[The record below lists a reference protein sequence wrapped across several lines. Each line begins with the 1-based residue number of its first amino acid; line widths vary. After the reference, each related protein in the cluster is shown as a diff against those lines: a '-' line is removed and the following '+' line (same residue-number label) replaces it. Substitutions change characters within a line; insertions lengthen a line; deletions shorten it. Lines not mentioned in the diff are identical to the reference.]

1 MIPDFLVRLTNLATN
16 GTITQDEYTTIYNII
31 IEAQRR
37 QESSVYKELAENLN
51 EQYKGKLVCEH
62 IGCYHCFGYPTFKAD
77 TDRIDMYFKP
87 YYTYFNDSDKIESRF
102 KKYNFTC
109 LREDEID
116 TRIRPITLEEMEEML
131 KTFEG
136 VDVEYVLNKFKDD
149 PRRKNVVD

>member
-1 MIPDFLVRLTNLATN
+1 MISDFLVRLAGLCTN
-16 GTITQDEYTTIYNII
+16 GVITQNEYTTIYNIF
-31 IEAQRR
+31 IEAERR
-37 QESSVYKELAENLN
+37 QKNSVYKELAEKLN
-51 EQYKGKLVCEH
+51 EQYKGKLVHEH
-62 IGCYHCFGYPTFKAD
+62 VGCYQCFGYPTFKAD
-77 TDRIDMYFKP
+77 TDRIEMYFKP

-102 KKYNFTC
+102 KRYNFTC

-116 TRIRPITLEEMEEML
+116 VRIRSITLEEMEEIL

>member
-16 GTITQDEYTTIYNII
+16 GTITQDEYTTIYDII

-37 QESSVYKELAENLN
+37 QESSVYKELAEKLN
-51 EQYKGKLVCEH
+51 EQYKDKLVCEH

-116 TRIRPITLEEMEEML
+116 ARIRPITLEEMREML
-131 KTFEG
+131 NTFEG

>member
-116 TRIRPITLEEMEEML
+116 ARIRPITLEEMEELL
-131 KTFEG
+131 KTFKG
-136 VDVEYVLNKFKDD
+136 VNVEYVLNMFKND
-149 PRRKNVVD
+149 R